1 MFNEL
6 LKDWKLQ
13 VNRILVFV
21 ALFTC
26 VFGMLDYAE
35 RRIAEN
41 NKRELRRNLQT
52 VMDQNVETMSLL
64 MDRYKIAVS
73 RVAMHIQNSSFSQAE
88 IIDIVKR
95 QNNVRETLRF
105 IRVGF
110 IYPDGTVIASD
121 GAQGN
126 LGIRDYFQR
135 SMRGEVVFTPSMK
148 NYLGDVHIPSNVCS
162 MPVYDQNKNIAG
174 VAFATIPNSL
184 IVDIISRGTFAEFGS
199 SAIVDN
205 NGEIIAANRDSS
217 FHDIDS
223 DLLGFVTLES
233 TDRHLTTWQR
243 RLTENS
249 SSTMYFERDGG
260 KYLYYAPLRLYNQQ
274 PVHIATILSR
284 NTLEAQTS
292 HFTKEIHSIMLALL
306 AIATLGAGYFI
317 WDTHRQE
324 KKRRIALEH
333 TAYTSEITDSYN
345 YAYFRKQLSSA
356 QLDGYVAYMDIR
368 EFDILTSSASPGTA
382 NELLKKI
389 WQCISTT
396 IYAND
401 IAGYIGNSYF
411 AIFLASYDLD
421 KITNILNDINENLQE
436 MTSKENLPPLVAFY
450 GLAPYHAGE
459 DVDSV
464 FANAS
469 IAHQSIIGD
478 KNTTYAF
485 YGEKFTLEYINNS
498 QLERN
503 FDEYIRDN
511 CFEVWYQPK
520 YDCYTNQII
529 GAEALVRLRSKDG
542 HLISPAKFI
551 PLFERDGLIR
561 TLDEYVFETV
571 CRQQKQLLNEEKN
584 VVPISINLSRT
595 SLYAGGMA
603 VGYAKIVTSLRIPV
617 ECVPIEITE
626 TAMVHSDTARQRIYE
641 FHRLGFKLHL
651 DDFGSGYSSLA
662 LLNELHF
669 DNIKIDKSLIDYIGE
684 PRGNNLLKH
693 VIALSKELGMSVTA
707 EGVEKEYQIDFL
719 KSLNCHCIQ
728 GYYYSPPLQCKD
740 FLALL
745 YKEK

>member
-1 MFNEL
+1 MKIGLDAYTIREM
-6 LKDWKLQ
+6 KLSP
-13 VNRILVFV
+13 
-21 ALFTC
+21 
-26 VFGMLDYAE
+26 FGMLDYAE
-35 RRIAEN
+35 KRIAEN
-41 NKRELRRNLQT
+41 NRVELRRNLQT
-52 VMDQNVETMSLL
+52 VMDQNVETMSLI
-64 MDRYKIAVS
+64 MDRYKTAVS
-73 RVAMHIQNSSFSQAE
+73 RVAMHIQNSSFTPSE
-88 IIDIVKR
+88 IKNIVER
-95 QNNVRETLRF
+95 QNNVKQAIHF

-126 LGIRDYFQR
+126 LSIREYFQR
-135 SMRGEVVFTPSMK
+135 SMRGEVVFTPAMR

-162 MPVYDQNKNIAG
+162 MPVYDHNNNIAG

-184 IVDIISRGTFAEFGS
+184 IVDVISRGTFAEFGS
-199 SAIVDN
+199 SALVDN

-217 FHDIDS
+217 FHDIDG

-243 RLTENS
+243 RLTENA
-249 SSTMYFERDGG
+249 SSTMYFERNGG

-274 PVHIATILSR
+274 PVHIATLL
-284 NTLEAQTS
+284 NKTTLEAQTS

-306 AIATLGAGYFI
+306 ALSTLGAAYFI

-324 KKRRIALEH
+324 TKRRKSLEH
-333 TAYTSEITDSYN
+333 TAYTSDTTDSYN
-345 YAYFRKQLSSA
+345 YAYFKNQLSIT

-368 EFDILTSSASPGTA
+368 EFDIITSSSSPGTS
-382 NELLKKI
+382 NELLKKV
-389 WQCISTT
+389 WQCLSST
-396 IYAND
+396 IHPQD
-401 IAGYIGNSYF
+401 IAAHISNSYF
-411 AIFLASYDLD
+411 AIFLANYDLD
-421 KITNILNDINENLQE
+421 RVTSVLNDINDNLQE
-436 MTSKENLPPLVAFY
+436 MTKAENLPPLVAFW
-450 GLAPYHAGE
+450 GLAPFHAGE
-459 DVDSV
+459 NVESI

-478 KNTTYAF
+478 KNTPYAF

-503 FDEYIRDN
+503 FDEYLRDN

-520 YDCYTNQII
+520 YDCYTNTIM

-561 TLDEYVFETV
+561 ILDEHVFETV
-571 CRQQKQLLNEEKN
+571 CKQQKRLLKEGKPL
-584 VVPISINLSRT
+584 VPISINLSRT
-595 SLYAGGMA
+595 SLYAGSMA
-603 VGYAKIVTSLRIPV
+603 ESYARIITTLRIPV

-626 TAMVHSDTARQRIYE
+626 TAMVHSETARQRIYE

-707 EGVEKEYQIDFL
+707 EGVEREYQIDFL